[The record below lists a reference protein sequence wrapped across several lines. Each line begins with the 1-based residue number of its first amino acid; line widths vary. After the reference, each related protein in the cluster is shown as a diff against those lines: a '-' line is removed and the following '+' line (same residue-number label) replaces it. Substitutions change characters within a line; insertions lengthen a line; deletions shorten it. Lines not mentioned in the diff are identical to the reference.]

1 MFFYGSNY
9 PLVRSK
15 LNEHC
20 RVNGLVLIV
29 FLSYPLTQPG
39 SHPAVHNFL
48 KTVDYLSSGSK
59 TVPVFSQVRFR
70 EAGQRCNL

>member
-1 MFFYGSNY
+1 M
-9 PLVRSK
+9 
-15 LNEHC
+15 
-20 RVNGLVLIV
+20 
-29 FLSYPLTQPG
+29 TQPG

-70 EAGQRCNL
+70 EAGQRCNLWIEFFEIDSVATESVHVTEMSVAEVLTATFL